1 MILAHKLAIRK
12 ERSIE
17 INNSLN
23 YTLKTTYNMNNTYC
37 VIMAGGIGSRFWP
50 LSKSNMP
57 KQFLDILGTG
67 RTFIQQTYDR
77 FTKICPDEN
86 FYVVTS
92 IDYKDLVMKQLP
104 ELREDQV
111 LLEPL
116 RRNTAPCIAYAC
128 YKIQTINPEANI
140 IVAPSDHHIQQVD
153 IFLEQVKKGLEFVS
167 KNDAL
172 LTLGITP
179 CRPET
184 GYGYIQ
190 IETKEIENESENLHK
205 VKTFTE
211 KPDLQLAKIF
221 LESGEFF
228 WNSGIFI
235 WSLPSILKAFETH
248 LSSVSDLFRKGTKL
262 YGTADEI
269 PFLNKTYSECQNVS
283 IDYGIM
289 EKAGNVYVLCSDFGW
304 SDLGTWG
311 SLYESSN
318 KDIQG
323 NAVSGKN
330 AMLYNSKNCIV
341 NMPTDKL
348 VVLNGLDGYIVVES
362 EGILLICKRE
372 DEQQIRQFVNDVRMN
387 KGEEFV

>member
-1 MILAHKLAIRK
+1 M
-12 ERSIE
+12 S
-17 INNSLN
+17 
-23 YTLKTTYNMNNTYC
+23 NTYC

-50 LSKSNMP
+50 LSKATMP

-77 FTKICPDEN
+77 FKTICPDEN
-86 FYVVTS
+86 FFVVTS
-92 IDYKDLVMKQLP
+92 FDYKDLVMKQLP
-104 ELREDQV
+104 ELKESHI

-140 IVAPSDHHIQQVD
+140 IVAPSDHHIQQEDVFVEV
-153 IFLEQVKKGLEFVS
+153 IKKGLEFVQS
-167 KNDAL
+167 GDVL
-172 LTLGITP
+172 LTLGIP
-179 CRPET
+179 PSRPET

-190 IETKEIENESENLHK
+190 IENSSSVESFENLHK

-235 WSLPSILKAFETH
+235 WSLKSILKAFETH
-248 LSSVSDLFRKGTKL
+248 LSSVSELFEKGKKL
-262 YGTADEI
+262 YGTADEV
-269 PFLNKTYSECQNVS
+269 PFLNKTYSECQNIS

-289 EKAGNVYVLCSDFGW
+289 EKANNVSVLCADFGW

-311 SLYESSN
+311 SLYENSR
-318 KDIQG
+318 KDVHG
-323 NAVSGKN
+323 NVVAGEKV
-330 AMLYNSKNCIV
+330 MLYGAENCIV
-341 NMPTDKL
+341 NMPDNKL
-348 VVLNGLDGYIVVES
+348 VVLQGLDGYIVVES
-362 EGILLICKRE
+362 DGVLMVCRKE

-387 KGEEFV
+387 KGEQYV

>member
-1 MILAHKLAIRK
+1 MK
-12 ERSIE
+12 S
-17 INNSLN
+17 
-23 YTLKTTYNMNNTYC
+23 TYC

-50 LSKSNMP
+50 LSKSSMP

-67 RTFIQQTYDR
+67 RTFIQQTFDR
-77 FTKICPDEN
+77 FRKVCPVEN

-92 IDYKDLVMKQLP
+92 VDYKDLVLQQLP

-128 YKIQTINPEANI
+128 YKIQTLDPEANI
-140 IVAPSDHHIQQVD
+140 IVAPSDHLILQEDTFVAE
-153 IFLEQVKKGLEFVS
+153 ITKGLKFVS
-167 KNDAL
+167 GHDAL

-179 CRPET
+179 NRPET

-190 IETKEIENESENLHK
+190 IESTKSVGSVDNLHK

-235 WSLPSILKAFETH
+235 WSLKSILKAFETY
-248 LSSVSDLFRKGTKL
+248 LSSVSELFKKGNKL
-262 YGTADEI
+262 YGTSDEV
-269 PFLNKTYSECQNVS
+269 PFLNKTYSECQNIS

-311 SLYESSN
+311 SLYDSSE
-318 KDIQG
+318 KDQFG

-330 AMLYNSKNCIV
+330 VLLYGAKNCIV
-341 NMPTDKL
+341 NMPNEKL
-348 VVLNGLDGYIVVES
+348 VVLQGLDGYIVVES
-362 EGILLICKRE
+362 EGTLLVCRKE
-372 DEQQIRQFVNDVRMN
+372 DEQQIRQFVNDVRLN
-387 KGEEFV
+387 KGEHLV

>member
-1 MILAHKLAIRK
+1 
-12 ERSIE
+12 
-17 INNSLN
+17 
-23 YTLKTTYNMNNTYC
+23 MNNTYC

-50 LSKSNMP
+50 LSKSSNP

-67 RTFIQQTYDR
+67 RTFIQETYDR
-77 FTKICPDEN
+77 FKKICPNEN

-92 IDYKDLVMKQLP
+92 VDYKDLVLGQLP
-104 ELREDQV
+104 ELDESQI

-128 YKIQTINPEANI
+128 YKIQTINPDARI
-140 IVAPSDHHIQQVD
+140 IVAPSDHHIQQED
-153 IFLEQVKKGLEFVS
+153 AFLEVIKKGLDFVS

-172 LTLGITP
+172 LTLGIKP
-179 CRPET
+179 NRPET

-190 IETKEIENESENLHK
+190 IESSQWTDSIEDLHK

-211 KPDLQLAKIF
+211 KPDLQLAEIF

-235 WSLPSILKAFETH
+235 WTLKSIINAFEIH
-248 LSSVSDLFRKGTKL
+248 LSAVSELFEKGNKL

-269 PFLNKTYSECQNVS
+269 PFLNKTYSECQNIS

-304 SDLGTWG
+304 SDLESWGT
-311 SLYESSN
+311 LYENLN
-318 KDIQG
+318 KDTEG
-323 NAVSGKN
+323 NVVSGKN
-330 AMLYNSKNCIV
+330 VMLYGSKDCIV
-341 NMPTDKL
+341 NMPDQKL
-348 VVLNGLDGYIVVES
+348 VVLQGLEGYIVVES
-362 EGILLICKRE
+362 EGTLLVCRKE
-372 DEQQIRQFVNDVRMN
+372 DEQQIRQFVNEVRLN
-387 KGEEFV
+387 KGENYI